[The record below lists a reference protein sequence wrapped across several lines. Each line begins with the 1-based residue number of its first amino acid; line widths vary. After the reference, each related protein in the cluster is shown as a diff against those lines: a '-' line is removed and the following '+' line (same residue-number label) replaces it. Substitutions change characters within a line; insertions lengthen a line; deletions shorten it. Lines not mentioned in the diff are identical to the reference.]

1 MNIRNLENTTILIDH
16 NMLLTNMCEW
26 LDYET
31 VSRFLDDMH
40 DNNKKLLSLM
50 LVTEVSKKLMLVDLN

>member
-26 LDYET
+26 LNYET
-31 VSRFLDDMH
+31 VLRFLDDMH
-40 DNNKKLLSLM
+40 DNNKKLLSSM
-50 LVTEVSKKLMLVDLN
+50 LVAEVSKKLMLVDLN